1 MKKEMMQMRQKE
13 QTRRRFLQ
21 AAGIGA
27 AASLAGASASCGV
40 GQTSAGKEQRR
51 FEIQNPKFE
60 IRKKRRFE
68 LGLASYTLRKF
79 KLDETLAMTRRVGLK
94 YICFKSFHLPL
105 GSTPEQIKA
114 VVAKVRKAGLR
125 LYGGGV
131 IYMNSEAEVHRAFDY
146 AKAAGMKVIVGVPEP
161 ELLALINKKVQQ
173 YDIKVAIHNHGPG
186 DKNYPTPAS
195 AYERIKDLDRRI
207 GLCND
212 IGHTQRAGVDPSESV
227 EKFADRL
234 LDVHMKDVS
243 AATAKGRGVEIGRGV
258 IDIPKFL
265 RTLLKINYSGVVAF
279 EYEKDADDPL
289 AGLAESV
296 GYVRGVLAAV
306 S

>member
-1 MKKEMMQMRQKE
+1 MNEK

-21 AAGIGA
+21 LAGVGA
-27 AASLAGASASCGV
+27 AASLAQV
-40 GQTSAGKEQRR
+40 GSSFGRDQQPRG
-51 FEIQNPKFE
+51 
-60 IRKKRRFE
+60 KRRTPSRRAAKRLFE

-79 KLDETLAMTRRVGLK
+79 KLDETLAMTKRLELK

-105 GSTPEQIKA
+105 ESTEAEIKQ
-114 VVAKVRKAGLR
+114 VVARVKEAGLT

-131 IYMNSEAEVHRAFDY
+131 ISMKKEAEVHRAFDY
-146 AKAAGMKVIVGVPEP
+146 AKAAGMKVIIGVPSP
-161 ELLALINKKVQQ
+161 ELLPLVNEKVQE
-173 YDIKVAIHNHGPG
+173 YDIKVAIHNHGPT
-186 DKNYPTPAS
+186 DKLYPTPAS
-195 AYERIKDLDRRI
+195 AYERIKDLDKRI

-212 IGHTQRAGVDPSESV
+212 IGHTQRAGVDPSVSAR
-227 EKFADRL
+227 KFADRL

-243 AATAKGRGVEIGRGV
+243 AATAKGHGVEIGRGV
-258 IDIPKFL
+258 IDIPRFL
-265 RTLLKINYSGVVAF
+265 RTLLQIKYAGIVAF

-296 GYVRGVLAAV
+296 GYVRGVLAAI